1 MLYCSWILDKLY
13 KFIAYPFQRK
23 EAIGLSVQKNAETKR
38 KLDWPVLVIPLVIIV
53 SLCALLILFPDQSR
67 GAINNVRDFITNT
80 FGWYYILI
88 GLFFFLAG
96 LYIAFSKRGRIRLG
110 SADKP
115 KYSNFAW
122 GSMVFTSTMAADI
135 LFFALHEWGYYY
147 TSVPLD
153 FADMTLAQKQLW
165 ASSYPLFHWSL
176 IPWSFYIVPAAAY
189 GYMFFVDRRSR
200 QRLSEACR
208 PLIGRHTDGALGK
221 TMDMFSVFG
230 LLAGTATTFSLSTP
244 LITLS
249 LNRVFGFPN
258 NKFTVIGVLVVIC
271 VVYTIAVVFS
281 FKGISYVAK
290 LCVWFYAALL
300 GLFLIGSNIIYTLET
315 SVTAV
320 GNIANNFFR
329 MATWLDPLRLTAAE
343 GSVMGFPQQWTVF
356 YWAYWIAWCVA
367 TPFFIGRISEGRTL
381 RQVVIGGLLAGVGST
396 ALSFTVF
403 GSFGL
408 HLQVEGRIAAA
419 EMLAAGAP
427 ASEVIIEVFSHL
439 PLPKITMTVLVATM
453 VLFYAS
459 TFDALAMVMST
470 YSYRGHDLR
479 EPGKGM
485 KAYWSMIFVVL
496 PIGLLFSEQAMT
508 QLQTISIIA
517 AFPISII
524 LLVVLISFFR
534 TSRQHLQ

>member
-1 MLYCSWILDKLY
+1 M
-13 KFIAYPFQRK
+13 
-23 EAIGLSVQKNAETKR
+23 SVHKSAGARR
-38 KLDWPVLVIPLVIIV
+38 KLDWPVLVIPLLIIV
-53 SLCALLILFPDQSR
+53 TLCALLVIFPEKSR
-67 GAINNVRDFITNT
+67 AAINDVRDFITSS

-96 LYIAFSKRGRIRLG
+96 LYIAFSKRGDMKLG
-110 SADKP
+110 KAEKP
-115 KYSNFAW
+115 RYGTFAW
-122 GSMVFTSTMAADI
+122 ASMVFTSTMAADI

-147 TSVPLD
+147 TSLPLD
-153 FADMTLAQKQLW
+153 FSEMSLAQKQLW

-189 GYMFFVDRRSR
+189 GYMFFVDKRSR

-208 PLIGRHTDGALGK
+208 PLIGRQADGALGR

-244 LITLS
+244 LITLA

-271 VVYTIAVVFS
+271 VVYTIAVVCS
-281 FKGISYVAK
+281 FKGISYVAQ
-290 LCVWFYAALL
+290 LCVWTYAALL
-300 GLFLIGSNIIYTLET
+300 ALFLIGSNVIYTLET

-329 MATWLDPLRLTAAE
+329 MATWLDPLRLTAE
-343 GSVMGFPQQWTVF
+343 PGSVMGFPQQWTVF

-381 RQVVIGGLLAGVGST
+381 RQVVLGGLAAGVGST

-403 GSFGL
+403 GNFGL
-408 HLQVEGRIAAA
+408 HLQVEGRLAAA
-419 EMLAAGAP
+419 EMLAAGVP
-427 ASEVIIEVFSHL
+427 ASEVIIEIFNML
-439 PLPKITMTVLVATM
+439 PLPKITMTVLVVTM

-470 YSYRGHDLR
+470 YSYRGDDLR

-524 LLVVLISFFR
+524 LLVVLFSFFR
-534 TSRQHLQ
+534 TSKQYHQNK

>member
-1 MLYCSWILDKLY
+1 MTNNH
-13 KFIAYPFQRK
+13 AAR
-23 EAIGLSVQKNAETKR
+23 R
-38 KLDWPVLVIPLVIIV
+38 KLDLPVILVPLLIIFTI
-53 SLCALLILFPDQSR
+53 CALLIAFPEESQR
-67 GAINNVRDFITNT
+67 VIVEVRDFITDT
-80 FGWYYILI
+80 FGWYYILS
-88 GLFFFLAG
+88 GLLFFLAG
-96 LYIAFSKRGRIRLG
+96 MYIAFSKRGNIRLG
-110 SADKP
+110 NAEKP
-115 KYSNFAW
+115 KYGTFAW
-122 GSMVFTSTMAADI
+122 GSMVFTATMAADI

-153 FADMTLAQKQLW
+153 FAEMTLAQKQLW

-189 GYMFFVDRRSR
+189 GYMFFVDRRNR

-208 PLIGRHTDGALGK
+208 PIIGKQADGALGH
-221 TMDMFSVFG
+221 TMDLFSVFG

-244 LITLS
+244 LITLA
-249 LNRVFGFPN
+249 LNRVFGFPD
-258 NKFTVIGVLVVIC
+258 NKFTVIGVLVVIA
-271 VVYTIAVVFS
+271 VVYTVAVVFS
-281 FKGISYVAK
+281 FKGIAYVAK
-290 LCVWFYAALL
+290 LCVWLYVALVL
-300 GLFLIGSNIIYTLET
+300 LFLIGSNFIYTLET

-343 GSVMGFPQQWTVF
+343 GSTMGFPQQWTVF

-381 RQVVIGGLLAGVGST
+381 RQVILGGLLAGAGAT
-396 ALSFTVF
+396 TISFMVF
-403 GSFGL
+403 GNFGL
-408 HLQVEGRIAAA
+408 HLQTEGRIAAA
-419 EMLAAGAP
+419 EMLAQGTP
-427 ASEVIIEVFSHL
+427 ASEVIIEIFNHL
-439 PLPKITMTVLVATM
+439 PLPHISMVVLVLAM
-453 VLFYAS
+453 VFFYAS

-470 YSYRGHDLR
+470 YSYRGDSLE

-517 AFPISII
+517 AFPISLILII
-524 LLVVLISFFR
+524 VLISFMR
-534 TSRQHLQ
+534 TSKKSI

>member
-1 MLYCSWILDKLY
+1 MHSATQGGCTLLNTQNKS
-13 KFIAYPFQRK
+13 PR
-23 EAIGLSVQKNAETKR
+23 R
-38 KLDWPVLVIPLVIIV
+38 RLDWPVLIIPLVIIGA
-53 SLCALLILFPDQSR
+53 LCALLILYPEESR
-67 GAINNVRDFITNT
+67 TVIDRVRDFITTT

-88 GLFFFLAG
+88 GLLFFLAG
-96 LYIAFSKRGRIRLG
+96 MFIAFSRRGNIRLG
-110 SADKP
+110 KLDKP
-115 KYSNFAW
+115 RYGNFAW
-122 GSMVFTSTMAADI
+122 GAMVFTATMAADI
-135 LFFALHEWGYYY
+135 LFFALHEWGYYF

-153 FADMTLAQKQLW
+153 FGEMTLAQKQLW
-165 ASSYPLFHWSL
+165 ASSYPVFHWTL

-189 GYMFFVDRRSR
+189 GYMFFVEKRNR

-208 PLIGRHTDGALGK
+208 PLIGRQADRALGK

-244 LITLS
+244 LITLA

-258 NKFTVIGVLVVIC
+258 NKFTVISVLVVIAA
-271 VVYTIAVVFS
+271 VYTVAVVFS
-281 FKGISYVAK
+281 FKGISYVAN
-290 LCVWFYAALL
+290 LCVWLYMGLL
-300 GLFLIGSNIIYTLET
+300 LLFLMGSNIIYTLET
-315 SVTAV
+315 SVTAL
-320 GNIANNFFR
+320 GNIANNFLR

-381 RQVVIGGLLAGVGST
+381 RQVVLGGLLAGCGAT
-396 ALSFTVF
+396 TLSFTVF
-403 GSFGL
+403 GNFGL
-408 HLQVEGRIAAA
+408 HLQVEGRLAAA
-419 EMLAAGAP
+419 EMLAQGVP
-427 ASEVIIEVFSHL
+427 ASEVIIEIFSHL
-439 PLPKITMTVLVATM
+439 PLPRVAMVVLVLAM
-453 VLFYAS
+453 VFFYAS

-470 YSYRGHDLR
+470 YSYRGNDLS

-524 LLVVLISFFR
+524 LIVVLFSFLR
-534 TSRQHLQ
+534 ASKKYLQGRAGGQ